1 MKRLV
6 IKDLEKC
13 VGCGLCMYAC
23 ARKNAQR
30 PEIGI
35 SSSGILAVSL
45 SGFERGATVIF
56 CRACREPP
64 CSQVCPTGAMRE
76 RKEGGVTF
84 HEDLCIACGNCM
96 NACTIEAIFMREDG
110 KPAVCIHCG
119 YCVEFCPHGV
129 LGFEEVKRA
138 EEVRA

>member
-1 MKRLV
+1 MKRLK
-6 IKDLEKC
+6 IKDGEKC

-23 ARKNAQR
+23 SRKNSKS

-35 SSSGILAVSL
+35 NSSGILARSL

-56 CRACREPP
+56 CRACLDPP
-64 CSQVCPTGAMRE
+64 CSEVCPTDAMRS
-76 RKEGGVTF
+76 RKGGGVLF
-84 HEDLCIACGNCM
+84 DEDLCIACGNCIT
-96 NACTIEAIFMREDG
+96 ACTISAIFRREDG

-129 LGFEEVKRA
+129 LEFREVSL
-138 EEVRA
+138 